1 MDTEPPPPSPIE
13 DYYME
18 ASPPAA
24 GEPYPGPTEYVT
36 PRSLFSCAA
45 LRSLRLGGCWLDVPP
60 TTAALPS
67 LATLH
72 LTRVTG
78 RRDAVQDLVDACPR
92 LADLKLEACRDLE
105 RILVPDARLRRLAL
119 RCCHELADVFV
130 GDSSELRAFE
140 YRGGVPGPSLLN
152 MPQPSE
158 ISLCTLDFCGVEPA
172 EPPEFTF
179 LLLYAR
185 VERLHL
191 TSARLLGRGVFDHG
205 VLYPY
210 GLRFLTFPELRNL
223 ELTGMLPEDD
233 AAAAI
238 AAVTR
243 ILERTPRL
251 GRLENGYSSR
261 YSDEEEDMD
270 IHAAHQLRYDQH
282 ATLAVPDAEIPCL
295 REINLVHYQGAMAHA
310 QRMLAKFLLRNAPV
324 VGEVCCEFAR
334 GPLAIQ
340 TDLMEEIK
348 GWVMNKSA
356 NMIFF

>member
-210 GLRFLTFPELRNL
+210 GLRRRRRRHRCRDQDPRADPEAGTLSLFFLAGSHP
-223 ELTGMLPEDD
+223 
-233 AAAAI
+233 
-238 AAVTR
+238 V
-243 ILERTPRL
+243 
-251 GRLENGYSSR
+251 ENGYSSR

>member
-1 MDTEPPPPSPIE
+1 
-13 DYYME
+13 ME

-24 GEPYPGPTEYVT
+24 REPYPGPTEYVT

-191 TSARLLGRGVFDHG
+191 TSTRLLGRGVFDHG

-238 AAVTR
+238 DR
-243 ILERTPRL
+243 CRDQDPRADPEAGTL
-251 GRLENGYSSR
+251 SLFFLAGSHPVENGSYSSR
-261 YSDEEEDMD
+261 YSDEEDMD
-270 IHAAHQLRYDQH
+270 IHAAHQLRYDRH

-356 NMIFF
+356 NKMFF